1 MARIKSLISPK
12 FSQFANDYDVYVDYG
27 KGRPIKM
34 NNNEA
39 TFIDVEQF
47 LIDQNRLSKL
57 INNKKPNE
65 VLATNV
71 TNRNK
76 TSIRNSNI
84 YDSTKNNG
92 KLSTHKIGH
101 YSNFRKYSE
110 EKTNHNYSSVPTLN
124 HLYQN
129 SSSVRIEPTIIYDET
144 WLSNK
149 QYNKR
154 VAAFI
159 DHINTKFTNKNTEIS
174 NERKLST
181 YKVSTGQ
188 IIHKGIYP
196 AKIEKH
202 LCLRI
207 AVNGASKSLRGQLPL
222 SNLNLNNG
230 DFGDDA
236 GMIVENRNFCF
247 VGLADGAGGNRS
259 YGINPADFSRAILAA
274 CEKILHRNNFK
285 PNQLPRLIKSA
296 MQQVEASEVQGSST
310 LCLLALDKQ
319 EHTLTSLNIGDSGF
333 VIYRNN
339 EIYCRST
346 CTMSSNGC
354 GPRQLFVLNDSIGLS
369 YSMHETKFLQDCSLD
384 NIKVRKGD
392 IIILSSDGLWDV
404 IESDQLQKVVER
416 NKNKH
421 LQNLADD
428 LLKRAVDGYII
439 DGRDDILIIV
449 CRVDEL

>member
-1 MARIKSLISPK
+1 MAQTKSLISSI
-12 FSQFANDYDVYVDYG
+12 FSQFADDYEVYVDYG

-34 NNNEA
+34 KNNEA
-39 TFIDVEQF
+39 TFIDVEKF
-47 LIDQNRLSKL
+47 LIEQNRLPKS
-57 INNKKPNE
+57 INNKKPNKIFKLIFSSSTRE
-65 VLATNV
+65 IVPYSYSGKSSKEN
-71 TNRNK
+71 TNRN
-76 TSIRNSNI
+76 
-84 YDSTKNNG
+84 YPSTYTPNC
-92 KLSTHKIGH
+92 
-101 YSNFRKYSE
+101 
-110 EKTNHNYSSVPTLN
+110 SS
-124 HLYQN
+124 QD
-129 SSSVRIEPTIIYDET
+129 SSSARIEPTIIYDEI

-159 DHINTKFTNKNTEIS
+159 DHVHEKFMDKNTEIS
-174 NERKLST
+174 NEHKSLCSSSA
-181 YKVSTGQ
+181 YKVSTRQ
-188 IIHKGIYP
+188 IIYKGIYP
-196 AKIEKH
+196 TKIETN

-207 AVNGASKSLRGQLPL
+207 AVNGVSKSMRGQLPL
-222 SNLNLNNG
+222 SNLNLNDG

-236 GMIVENRNFCF
+236 GMIVDNRNFCF

-274 CEKILHRNNFK
+274 CEKILHHSKLK

-296 MQQVEASEVQGSST
+296 LQRLETSEVQGSST

-346 CTMSSNGC
+346 CTMNSHNS
-354 GPRQLFVLNDSIGLS
+354 GPIQLFALNDWIGLS
-369 YSMHETKFLQDCSLD
+369 CFMNETKFLQECLLD
-384 NIKVRKGD
+384 NVKVRKGD

-428 LLKRAVDGYII
+428 LLKQAVDGYIS

-449 CRVDEL
+449 CRVDES